1 MEEPDEARIAKLV
14 DAVER
19 RDAQRNRERWQNYVK
34 LMDEINRY
42 VAACGGDGRITDER
56 MDAVVAMHKAL
67 ERYAGGPRPVPCFD
81 GNSEQPLGTEA
92 VHE

>member
-1 MEEPDEARIAKLV
+1 MERPEDQARLERLI
-14 DAVER
+14 DAEER
-19 RDAQRNRERWQNYVK
+19 RNAQRNRERWQNYVK

-42 VAACGGDGRITDER
+42 VAACGGDDRITDAR

-81 GNSEQPLGTEA
+81 EGSNKPLG
-92 VHE
+92 VKP